1 MSIQKMKRIRLIGL
15 RSEKDAL
22 LDDLLRFGKV
32 EISDYPQAEGDVV
45 VFSTNNYDKT
55 DLPAD
60 MLVVN
65 QQKLSA
71 ALDIMQR
78 YFPEKKGLLDPKPE
92 ASLESFLSNARLNS
106 CLHCAARVIR
116 LDGEIKS
123 LTGRIQEMQTQKT
136 ALQPWLDLDMPLEYE
151 GTEHVSFTLCS
162 LPADAPKADVESAL
176 AMVAP
181 ESELI
186 PVSSDK
192 FLQYCV
198 LVCHREEFAEAE
210 DALRNFSYAPMERL
224 GLEGDPRSNVV
235 RIDNEIEYNEV
246 KIERA
251 KGKILSETA
260 YRAYL
265 QQSWDSLATKLY
277 ETESRSR
284 MLNSDSSFAM
294 EGWVPEE
301 DLPELERVLGN
312 YVVHAEFEDPSPE
325 EYPDVPVKL
334 KNNIFTRCMSMIT
347 NMYSLPSYDGI
358 DPNPLMAPFFI
369 IFYGMMMAD
378 MGYGLLMFIGGMLM
392 IKKMKARG
400 GMRDFGELLIWCGI
414 STFLWGAATGG
425 FFGDF
430 IPQALKIINPEST
443 FTMPALFTPLEDTIA
458 ILFGS
463 LALGVIQIFTG
474 MAVSVKEKFRNKD
487 YKGALFEEFTWWAIL
502 FGVVLAVL
510 GKGNIGKIPV
520 LLCAGGLLL
529 VAGCF
534 VNNKGFAKVTS
545 IVGAI
550 YNGVTGYFSDIL
562 SYARLMALMLA
573 GSVISQVFNTLGS
586 VTGNIVL
593 FVIISMLG
601 NMLNLALNLLGC
613 YVHDLRL
620 QCLEFFKQFY
630 KDGGKPFRP
639 LDVQTKY
646 YNVTERE

>member
-15 RSEKDAL
+15 RSEKEAL
-22 LDDLLRFGKV
+22 LDELLRFGKV
-32 EISDYPQAEGDVV
+32 EVSDYPQAEGDVV

-55 DLPAD
+55 AIPAD
-60 MLVVN
+60 MLAVN
-65 QQKLSA
+65 QQKLTA
-71 ALDIMQR
+71 ALDILQR
-78 YFPEKKGLLDPKPE
+78 YFPEKKKLLDPKPE
-92 ASLESFLSNARLNS
+92 APLETFLSNARLNS
-106 CLHCAARVIR
+106 CLHSATRVIR
-116 LDGEIKS
+116 LDGEIKNW
-123 LTGRIQEMQTQKT
+123 TAKIQELKETQT
-136 ALQPWLDLDMPLEYE
+136 ALQPWMDLDMPLDAE
-151 GTEHVSFTLCS
+151 GTEHVCTTLCS
-162 LPADAPKADVESAL
+162 LPADAQEADVLSAL
-176 AMVAP
+176 EYAAP

-192 FLQYCV
+192 FLRYCV
-198 LVCHREEFAEAE
+198 LICHRDEFAAAE
-210 DALRNFSYAPMERL
+210 DALRNFSYSPME
-224 GLEGDPRSNVV
+224 GLKMSGTAKLNADH
-235 RIDNEIEYNEV
+235 IAHEIEFNEV

-251 KGKILSETA
+251 KAKLMGETA

-265 QQSWDSLATKLY
+265 QQAWDGLATKLCQA
-277 ETESRSR
+277 ESRSK
-284 MLNSDSSFAM
+284 MLNSESSFAM
-294 EGWVPEE
+294 EGWIAEE
-301 DLPELERVLGN
+301 DLPELERILGQFI
-312 YVVHAEFEDPSPE
+312 VHAEFEDPEPE

-334 KNNIFTRCMSMIT
+334 KNNILTRCMNMIT
-347 NMYSLPSYDGI
+347 NMYALPTYDGV

-378 MGYGLLMFIGGMLM
+378 MGYGILMFVGGMLM
-392 IKKMKARG
+392 IRKMKARG

-430 IPQALKIINPEST
+430 IPQALKIINPAST

-463 LALGVIQIFTG
+463 LALGVLQIFTG
-474 MAVSVKEKFRNKD
+474 MVVSVKEKFKNKD
-487 YKGALFEEFTWWAIL
+487 FKGALFEEFTWWAIL
-502 FGVVLAVL
+502 LGAVLAIL
-510 GKGNIGKIPV
+510 GIGNAGRIPV
-520 LLCAGGLLL
+520 LLCVGGLLL
-529 VAGCF
+529 VTGCF

-545 IVGAI
+545 IVGAV

-586 VTGNIVL
+586 VTGNILL
-593 FVIISMLG
+593 FVIVSMIG
-601 NMLNLALNLLGC
+601 NLLNLALNLLGC

-620 QCLEFFKQFY
+620 QCLEFFKRFY
-630 KDGGKPFRP
+630 KEGGKPFRP

>member
-22 LDDLLRFGKV
+22 LDELLRFGKV
-32 EISDYPQAEGDVV
+32 EVSDYPQAEGDVV

-55 DLPAD
+55 AIPAD
-60 MLVVN
+60 MLAVN
-65 QQKLSA
+65 QSKLTA
-71 ALDIMQR
+71 ALDILQR
-78 YFPEKKGLLDPKPE
+78 YFPEKKKLLDPKPE
-92 ASLESFLSNARLNS
+92 APLETFLSNARLNS
-106 CLHCAARVIR
+106 CLHSATRVIR
-116 LDGEIKS
+116 LDGEIKNW
-123 LTGRIQEMQTQKT
+123 TAKIQELKDQQL
-136 ALQPWLDLDMPLEYE
+136 ALQPWMDLDMPLDQE
-151 GTEHVSFTLCS
+151 GTEHTCATLCS
-162 LPADAPKADVESAL
+162 LPADAPEADVTSAL
-176 AMVAP
+176 EYAAP

-192 FLQYCV
+192 FMRYCV
-198 LVCHREEFAEAE
+198 LICHRDEFAAAE
-210 DALRNFSYAPMERL
+210 DALRNFSYSPME
-224 GLEGDPRSNVV
+224 GLKLKGTPKSNAEHIGKEIAFNEE
-235 RIDNEIEYNEV
+235 RIEH
-246 KIERA
+246 A
-251 KGKILSETA
+251 KAKMMGETA
-260 YRAYL
+260 YRTYL
-265 QQSWDSLATKLY
+265 QQAWDGLATKLCQA
-277 ETESRSR
+277 ESRSK

-294 EGWVPEE
+294 EGWVAEE
-301 DLPELERVLGN
+301 DLPALEHILGQF
-312 YVVHAEFEDPSPE
+312 VVHAEFEDPKEE
-325 EYPDVPVKL
+325 EYPEVPVKL
-334 KNNIFTRCMSMIT
+334 KNNIFTRCMNMIT
-347 NMYSLPSYDGI
+347 NMYALPTYDGV

-378 MGYGLLMFIGGMLM
+378 MGYGILMFIGGMVMLR
-392 IKKMKARG
+392 KMKARG

-463 LALGVIQIFTG
+463 LALGVLQIFTG

-487 YKGALFEEFTWWAIL
+487 FKGALFEEFTWWAIL
-502 FGVVLAVL
+502 FGAVLAIL
-510 GKGNIGKIPV
+510 GKGNAGKVPV

-534 VNNKGFAKVTS
+534 ANNKGFAKVTS
-545 IVGAI
+545 IVGAV

-586 VTGNIVL
+586 VTGNIFL
-593 FVIISMLG
+593 FVIVSMIG

-620 QCLEFFKQFY
+620 QCLEFFKRFY
-630 KDGGKPFRP
+630 KEGGKPFRP

>member
-15 RSEKDAL
+15 RSEKEAL
-22 LDDLLRFGKV
+22 LDELLRFGKV
-32 EISDYPQAEGDVV
+32 EVSDYPQAEGDVV

-55 DLPAD
+55 AIPAD
-60 MLVVN
+60 MLAVN
-65 QQKLSA
+65 QQKLTA
-71 ALDIMQR
+71 ALDILQR
-78 YFPEKKGLLDPKPE
+78 YFPEKKKLLDPKPE
-92 ASLESFLSNARLNS
+92 APLETFLSNARLNS
-106 CLHCAARVIR
+106 CLHSATRVIR
-116 LDGEIKS
+116 LDGEIKNW
-123 LTGRIQEMQTQKT
+123 TAKIQELKETQT
-136 ALQPWLDLDMPLEYE
+136 ALQPWMDLDMPLDTE
-151 GTEHVSFTLCS
+151 GTEHVCTTLCS
-162 LPADAPKADVESAL
+162 LPADAPEADVLSAL
-176 AMVAP
+176 EYAAP

-186 PVSSDK
+186 PVSSDR
-192 FLQYCV
+192 FLRYCV
-198 LVCHREEFAEAE
+198 LICHKDEFAAAE
-210 DALRNFSYAPMERL
+210 DALRNFSYSPME
-224 GLEGDPRSNVV
+224 GLKMSGTAKLNAEH
-235 RIDNEIEYNEV
+235 IAHEIEFNEV

-251 KGKILSETA
+251 KAKLMGETA

-265 QQSWDSLATKLY
+265 QQAWDGLATKLCQA
-277 ETESRSR
+277 ESRSK
-284 MLNSDSSFAM
+284 MLNSESSFAM
-294 EGWVPEE
+294 EGWIAEE
-301 DLPELERVLGN
+301 DLPELERILGQFI
-312 YVVHAEFEDPSPE
+312 VHAEFEDPEPE
-325 EYPDVPVKL
+325 DYPDVPVKL
-334 KNNIFTRCMSMIT
+334 KNNILTRCMNMIT
-347 NMYSLPSYDGI
+347 NMYALPTYDGV

-392 IKKMKARG
+392 IRKMKARG

-430 IPQALKIINPEST
+430 IPQALRIINPAST

-463 LALGVIQIFTG
+463 LALGVLQIFTG
-474 MAVSVKEKFRNKD
+474 MVVSVKEKFKNKD

-502 FGVVLAVL
+502 LGAVLAIF
-510 GKGNIGKIPV
+510 GIGNAGRIPV
-520 LLCAGGLLL
+520 LLCVGGLLL

-545 IVGAI
+545 IVGAV

-586 VTGNIVL
+586 VTGNILL
-593 FVIISMLG
+593 FVIVSMIG
-601 NMLNLALNLLGC
+601 NLLNLALNLLGC

-620 QCLEFFKQFY
+620 QCLEFFKRFY
-630 KDGGKPFRP
+630 KEGGKPFRP

>member
-1 MSIQKMKRIRLIGL
+1 MSIQKMKKIRLIGL
-15 RSEKDAL
+15 RSEKEAL
-22 LDDLLRFGKV
+22 LDELIRFGKV
-32 EISDYPQAEGDVV
+32 EVSDYPQAEGDVV

-55 DLPAD
+55 AIPAD
-60 MLVVN
+60 MLAVN
-65 QQKLSA
+65 QQKLTA
-71 ALDIMQR
+71 ALDILQR
-78 YFPEKKGLLDPKPE
+78 YFPEKKKLLDPKPE
-92 ASLESFLSNARLNS
+92 APLETFLSNARLNS
-106 CLHCAARVIR
+106 CLHSANRVIR
-116 LDGEIKS
+116 LDGEIKNW
-123 LTGRIQEMQTQKT
+123 TAKIQELKETQL
-136 ALQPWLDLDMPLEYE
+136 ALQPWMTLDMPLEYE
-151 GTEHVSFTLCS
+151 GTEHVTATLCS
-162 LPADAPKADVESAL
+162 LPADAPEGDVLSAL
-176 AMVAP
+176 EYAAP

-192 FLQYCV
+192 FLRYCV
-198 LVCHREEFAEAE
+198 LLCHNDEFAAAE
-210 DALRNFSYAPMERL
+210 DALRNFSYSPME
-224 GLEGDPRSNVV
+224 GLKLKGTPKENAEHIAR
-235 RIDNEIEYNEV
+235 EIEFNEV

-251 KGKILSETA
+251 KASLMGETA
-260 YRAYL
+260 YRSYI
-265 QQSWDSLATKLY
+265 QQAWDGLATKLCQA
-277 ETESRSR
+277 ESRSR
-284 MLNSDSSFAM
+284 MLNSESSFAM
-294 EGWVPEE
+294 EGWIAEE
-301 DLPELERVLGN
+301 DLPELERILGQFI
-312 YVVHAEFEDPSPE
+312 VHAEFEDPAEE

-347 NMYSLPSYDGI
+347 NMYALPTYDGV

-378 MGYGLLMFIGGMLM
+378 MGYGLLMLIGGLLM
-392 IKKMKARG
+392 TRRMKARG

-430 IPQALKIINPEST
+430 LPQAAKIINPNST

-502 FGVVLAVL
+502 FGAVL
-510 GKGNIGKIPV
+510 LIWKKTPV
-520 LLCAGGLLL
+520 LLIAGGALL

-545 IVGAI
+545 IVGAV

-562 SYARLMALMLA
+562 SYARLIALMLA

-593 FVIISMLG
+593 FVIVSMIG

-620 QCLEFFKQFY
+620 QCLEFFKRFY
-630 KDGGKPFRP
+630 KEGGKPFRP

>member
-1 MSIQKMKRIRLIGL
+1 MSIQKMKKIRLIGL

-22 LDDLLRFGKV
+22 LDELIRFGKV
-32 EISDYPQAEGDVV
+32 EVSDYPQAEGDVV

-55 DLPAD
+55 AIPAD
-60 MLVVN
+60 MLAVN
-65 QQKLSA
+65 QQKLTA
-71 ALDIMQR
+71 ALDILQR
-78 YFPEKKGLLDPKPE
+78 YFPEKKKLLDSKPE
-92 ASLESFLSNARLNS
+92 APLETFLSNARLNS
-106 CLHCAARVIR
+106 CLHSANRIIR
-116 LDGEIKS
+116 LDGEIKNW
-123 LTGRIQEMQTQKT
+123 TAKIQELKEQQV
-136 ALQPWLDLDMPLEYE
+136 ALQPWMGLDMPLENE
-151 GTEHVSFTLCS
+151 GTEHVCVTLCS
-162 LPADAPKADVESAL
+162 LPADAPEGDVISAL
-176 AMVAP
+176 AYAAP

-186 PVSSDK
+186 PVSSDR
-192 FLQYCV
+192 FMRYCV
-198 LVCHREEFAEAE
+198 LMCHRDEFAAAE
-210 DALRNFSYAPMERL
+210 DALRNFSYSPME
-224 GLEGDPRSNVV
+224 GLKMKGTPKANAEH
-235 RIDNEIEYNEV
+235 IAKEIEYTGV

-251 KGKILSETA
+251 KASLMGETA
-260 YRAYL
+260 YRAYIC
-265 QQSWDSLATKLY
+265 QAWDGLATKLCQA
-277 ETESRSR
+277 ESRSR
-284 MLNSDSSFAM
+284 MLNSESSFAM
-294 EGWVPEE
+294 EGWVAEE
-301 DLPELERVLGN
+301 DLPELERILGQFII
-312 YVVHAEFEDPSPE
+312 HAEFEDPAE
-325 EYPDVPVKL
+325 EDYPDVPVKL
-334 KNNIFTRCMSMIT
+334 KNNIFTRCMNMIT
-347 NMYSLPSYDGI
+347 NMYALPTYDGV

-392 IKKMKARG
+392 IRKMKARG

-430 IPQALKIINPEST
+430 IPQAIRIVKPEST

-463 LALGVIQIFTG
+463 LALGVLQIFTG
-474 MAVSVKEKFRNKD
+474 MAVSVREKFRNKD
-487 YKGALFEEFTWWAIL
+487 FKGALFEEFTWWAIL
-502 FGVVLAVL
+502 FGAVL
-510 GKGNIGKIPV
+510 MIWKKTPV
-520 LLCAGGLLL
+520 LLAIGGLLL

-545 IVGAI
+545 IVGAV

-586 VTGNIVL
+586 VTGNLIL
-593 FVIISMLG
+593 FVIVSMIG

-620 QCLEFFKQFY
+620 QCLEFFKRFY
-630 KDGGKPFRP
+630 KEGGKPFRP

>member
-15 RSEKDAL
+15 RSEKEAL
-22 LDDLLRFGKV
+22 LDELLRFGKV
-32 EISDYPQAEGDVV
+32 EVSDYPQAEGDVV

-55 DLPAD
+55 AIPAD
-60 MLVVN
+60 MLAVN
-65 QQKLSA
+65 QQKLTA
-71 ALDIMQR
+71 ALDILQR
-78 YFPEKKGLLDPKPE
+78 YFPEKKKLLDPKPE
-92 ASLESFLSNARLNS
+92 APLETFLSNARLNS
-106 CLHCAARVIR
+106 CLHSATRVIR
-116 LDGEIKS
+116 LDGEIKNW
-123 LTGRIQEMQTQKT
+123 TAKIQELKEQQI
-136 ALQPWLDLDMPLEYE
+136 ALQPWLDLDMPLDTE
-151 GTEHVSFTLCS
+151 GTEHVCTTLCS
-162 LPADAPKADVESAL
+162 LPADAPEGDVQSAL
-176 AMVAP
+176 EYAAP

-192 FLQYCV
+192 FLRYCV
-198 LVCHREEFAEAE
+198 LVCHKDEFAAAE
-210 DALRNFSYAPMERL
+210 DALRNFSYSPME
-224 GLEGDPRSNVV
+224 GLKMSGTAKLNAEH
-235 RIDNEIEYNEV
+235 IAKEIEFNEV

-251 KGKILSETA
+251 KAKMMGETA
-260 YRAYL
+260 YRSYI
-265 QQSWDSLATKLY
+265 QQAWDGLATKLCQA
-277 ETESRSR
+277 ESRSK
-284 MLNSDSSFAM
+284 MLNSESSFAM
-294 EGWVPEE
+294 EGWIAEE
-301 DLPELERVLGN
+301 DLPELERILGQFI
-312 YVVHAEFEDPSPE
+312 VHAEFEDPEPE
-325 EYPDVPVKL
+325 EYPEVPVKL
-334 KNNIFTRCMSMIT
+334 KNNILTRCMNMIT
-347 NMYSLPSYDGI
+347 NMYALPTYDGV

-378 MGYGLLMFIGGMLM
+378 MGYGVLMLIGGLLM

-502 FGVVLAVL
+502 FGAVLAIL
-510 GKGNIGKIPV
+510 GKGSVGKIPV
-520 LLCAGGLLL
+520 LLCVGGLLL

-586 VTGNIVL
+586 VTGNILL
-593 FVIISMLG
+593 FVIVSMIG

-620 QCLEFFKQFY
+620 QCLEFFKRFY
-630 KDGGKPFRP
+630 KEGGKPFRP

>member
-15 RSEKDAL
+15 RSEKEAL
-22 LDDLLRFGKV
+22 LDELLRFGKV
-32 EISDYPQAEGDVV
+32 EVSDYPQAEGDVV

-55 DLPAD
+55 AIPAD
-60 MLVVN
+60 MLAVN
-65 QQKLSA
+65 QQKLTA
-71 ALDIMQR
+71 ALDILQR
-78 YFPEKKGLLDPKPE
+78 YFPEKKKLLDPKPE
-92 ASLESFLSNARLNS
+92 APLETFLSNARLNS
-106 CLHCAARVIR
+106 CLHSATRVIR
-116 LDGEIKS
+116 LDGEIKNW
-123 LTGRIQEMQTQKT
+123 TAKIQELKETQT
-136 ALQPWLDLDMPLEYE
+136 ALQPWMDLDMPLDTE
-151 GTEHVSFTLCS
+151 GTEHVCTTLCS
-162 LPADAPKADVESAL
+162 LPADAPEADVLSAL
-176 AMVAP
+176 EYAAP

-186 PVSSDK
+186 PVSSDR
-192 FLQYCV
+192 FLRYCV
-198 LVCHREEFAEAE
+198 LICHKDEFAAAE
-210 DALRNFSYAPMERL
+210 DALRNFSYSPME
-224 GLEGDPRSNVV
+224 GLKMSGTAKLNAEH
-235 RIDNEIEYNEV
+235 IAHEIEFNEV

-251 KGKILSETA
+251 KAKLMGETA

-265 QQSWDSLATKLY
+265 QQAWDGLATKLCQA
-277 ETESRSR
+277 ESRSK
-284 MLNSDSSFAM
+284 MLNSESSFAM
-294 EGWVPEE
+294 EGWIAEE
-301 DLPELERVLGN
+301 DLPELERILGQFI
-312 YVVHAEFEDPSPE
+312 VHAEFEDPEPE
-325 EYPDVPVKL
+325 DYPDVPVKL
-334 KNNIFTRCMSMIT
+334 KNNILTRCMNMIT
-347 NMYSLPSYDGI
+347 NMYALPTYDGV

-392 IKKMKARG
+392 IKKMKGRG

-430 IPQALKIINPEST
+430 IPQALRIINPAST

-463 LALGVIQIFTG
+463 LALGVLQIFTG
-474 MAVSVKEKFRNKD
+474 MVVSVKEKFKNKD

-502 FGVVLAVL
+502 LGAVLAIL
-510 GKGNIGKIPV
+510 GIGNAGRIPV
-520 LLCAGGLLL
+520 LLCVGGLLL

-545 IVGAI
+545 IVGAV

-586 VTGNIVL
+586 VTGNILL
-593 FVIISMLG
+593 FVIVSMIG
-601 NMLNLALNLLGC
+601 NLLNLALNLLGC

-620 QCLEFFKQFY
+620 QCLEFFKRFY
-630 KDGGKPFRP
+630 KEGGKPFRP

>member
-1 MSIQKMKRIRLIGL
+1 
-15 RSEKDAL
+15 
-22 LDDLLRFGKV
+22 
-32 EISDYPQAEGDVV
+32 
-45 VFSTNNYDKT
+45 
-55 DLPAD
+55 
-60 MLVVN
+60 MLAVN
-65 QQKLSA
+65 QQKLTA
-71 ALDIMQR
+71 ALDILQR
-78 YFPEKKGLLDPKPE
+78 YFPEKKKLLDPKPE
-92 ASLESFLSNARLNS
+92 APLETFLSNARLNS
-106 CLHCAARVIR
+106 CLHSATRVIR
-116 LDGEIKS
+116 LDGEIKNW
-123 LTGRIQEMQTQKT
+123 TAKIQELKETQT
-136 ALQPWLDLDMPLEYE
+136 ALQPWMDLDMPLDTE
-151 GTEHVSFTLCS
+151 GTEHVCTTLCS
-162 LPADAPKADVESAL
+162 LPADAPEADVLSAL
-176 AMVAP
+176 EYAAP

-192 FLQYCV
+192 FLRYCV
-198 LVCHREEFAEAE
+198 LICHRDEFAAAE
-210 DALRNFSYAPMERL
+210 DALRNFSYSPME
-224 GLEGDPRSNVV
+224 GLKMSGTAKLNADH
-235 RIDNEIEYNEV
+235 IAHEIEFNEV

-251 KGKILSETA
+251 KAKLMGETA

-265 QQSWDSLATKLY
+265 QQAWDGLATKLCQA
-277 ETESRSR
+277 ESRSK
-284 MLNSDSSFAM
+284 MLNSESSFAM
-294 EGWVPEE
+294 EGWIAEE
-301 DLPELERVLGN
+301 DLPELERILGQFI
-312 YVVHAEFEDPSPE
+312 VHAEFEDPEPE
-325 EYPDVPVKL
+325 EYSDVPVKL
-334 KNNIFTRCMSMIT
+334 KNNILTRCMNMIT
-347 NMYSLPSYDGI
+347 NMYALPTYDGV

-430 IPQALKIINPEST
+430 IPQALKIVNPAST

-463 LALGVIQIFTG
+463 LALGVLQIFTG
-474 MAVSVKEKFRNKD
+474 MVVSVKEKFKNKD

-502 FGVVLAVL
+502 FGAVLAIL
-510 GKGNIGKIPV
+510 GKGSIGKIPV
-520 LLCAGGLLL
+520 LLCIGGLLL

-545 IVGAI
+545 IVGAV

-586 VTGNIVL
+586 VTGNLLL
-593 FVIISMLG
+593 FVIVSMIG

-620 QCLEFFKQFY
+620 QCLEFFKRFY
-630 KDGGKPFRP
+630 KEGGKPFRP